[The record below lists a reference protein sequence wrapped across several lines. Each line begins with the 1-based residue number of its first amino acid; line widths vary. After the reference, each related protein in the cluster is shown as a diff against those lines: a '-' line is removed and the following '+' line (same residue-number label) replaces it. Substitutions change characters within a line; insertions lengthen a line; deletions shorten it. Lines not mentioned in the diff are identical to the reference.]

1 LKEIAMEQKQIPDLT
16 YNDLVAGIPEDFK
29 EKFKELIV
37 ILLAQMLEM
46 NKAESESFI
55 KVWSR
60 LLCIQAKVLAKAE
73 AAAMMSGE
81 KGWTC

>member
-1 LKEIAMEQKQIPDLT
+1 MEQTTDNTTLT
-16 YNDLVAGIPEDFK
+16 YADLMTGIPEDFASKYK
-29 EKFKELIV
+29 EVIV

-46 NKAESESFI
+46 TKDESEWFI

-73 AAAMMSGE
+73 AE
-81 KGWTC
+81 KLMTNDRGWN

>member
-1 LKEIAMEQKQIPDLT
+1 MNQSEKTKDLT
-16 YNDLVAGIPEDFK
+16 YADIMTGIPEDFASKYK
-29 EKFKELIV
+29 EVIV

-46 NKAESESFI
+46 TKDESEWFI

-60 LLCIQAKVLAKAE
+60 LLCIQAKVLAREE
-73 AAAMMSGE
+73 AKAMMSGQ